1 MQKLFRESGHLAARH
16 ELDRLSPTSAITV
29 SLATRRQL
37 VDLVAIARRE
47 IPGVNGSEPGLAQFL
62 RDDPESIF
70 AFERAGKLLGG
81 IAFLYLNCRGH
92 DALLL
97 DDIDLKNPGRE
108 FLARPDEE
116 VSAIYVW
123 ALAGYGR
130 AVAGLGNVAEYL
142 RKPRFFN
149 ADYFAQPSTPAGR
162 DLLNAIGFTPIP
174 SYQPDLWRYER
185 PWNRLPPNLPAS
197 NISARSFAD
206 ARHQTAILD

>member
-1 MQKLFRESGHLAARH
+1 MQKLFRESGDLAARH
-16 ELDRLSPTSAITV
+16 ELDRLSPTSAIAVT
-29 SLATRRQL
+29 LAAPRQL

-47 IPGVNGSEPGLAQFL
+47 IPGVNASEAGLARFL

-81 IAFLYLNCRGH
+81 IAFLYLNCRGQ

-97 DDIDLKNPGRE
+97 DDIDLKSPSRE

-142 RKPRFFN
+142 RKPRFIA
-149 ADYFAQPSTPAGR
+149 ADYFAQPSTAAGR
-162 DLLNAIGFTPIP
+162 DLLIAIGFTPVP
-174 SYQPDLWRYER
+174 SFQSDLWRYER
-185 PWNRLPPNLPAS
+185 PWNRLPIPVPAS
-197 NISARSFAD
+197 NVSARRIAD
-206 ARHQTAILD
+206 ARQ

>member
-1 MQKLFRESGHLAARH
+1 MQKLFRGSGDLAARH
-16 ELDRLSPTSAITV
+16 ELDRLSPAAAITV
-29 SLATRRQL
+29 GLAMRPQL
-37 VDLVAIARRE
+37 ADLVAIARRE
-47 IPGVNGSEPGLAQFL
+47 IPGVSASEAGLALFL

-70 AFERAGKLLGG
+70 TFRRAGRLLGG

-97 DDIDLKNPGRE
+97 DDLDLKNPSPK

-130 AVAGLGNVAEYL
+130 AVVGLGNVAEYL
-142 RKPRFFN
+142 RKPRFFH

-162 DLLNAIGFTPIP
+162 DLLIAIGFVPTP
-174 SYQPDLWRYER
+174 SYQPDLWIYER
-185 PWNRLPPNLPAS
+185 PWNRVPPNMPAL
-197 NISARSFAD
+197 NVPAR
-206 ARHQTAILD
+206 

>member
-1 MQKLFRESGHLAARH
+1 MHKLFRESGDFAARH

-47 IPGVNGSEPGLAQFL
+47 IPGVNASEAGLAQFL
-62 RDDPESIF
+62 CDDPESIF
-70 AFERAGKLLGG
+70 AFERAGNLLGG

-142 RKPRFFN
+142 RKPRFFS

-162 DLLNAIGFTPIP
+162 DLLIALGFTPIP
-174 SYQPDLWRYER
+174 SYQPDLWSYER
-185 PWNRLPPNLPAS
+185 PWKRVPPNMPAS
-197 NISARSFAD
+197 NFSARSFAD
-206 ARHQTAILD
+206 AWH